1 MRIGYFT
8 NQYPAPSHTFIRR
21 EILALE
27 ERGHD
32 VVRYAVRPVPFPLV
46 DNHDLQEAK
55 RTRHVL
61 RQPFKVMAASIAT
74 TLAAKPGGFLR
85 ASLAAAQFAH
95 RAGHSYLRHLIYLAE
110 ATVLA
115 SWCRRD
121 DIEHLHV
128 HFGTNSATVACLA
141 RLMSDIKVSIT
152 VHGPEEFDRPERLG
166 LKEKIALADF
176 TVAVSSFGRSQL
188 LRWARLQDWPKI
200 HVIACGIDNHGLEP
214 RDSEFPFEPRLVCIG
229 RLSEQKGHLLLLQAV
244 HRLVSK
250 GLDIKLTLLG
260 DGPLREVIERRVQE
274 LHLDHVVELTGTVS
288 QERIEEELQRSRALV
303 CPSFAEGL
311 PVVLMESMALER
323 PVIAT
328 YIAGIPELV
337 RPDTGWLVPAGDV
350 DALANS
356 IEEVL
361 RSDPLTLSRMGA
373 AAKQRA
379 LARHDIRRSAAKLED
394 LIVMVGKD
402 TAEDGILGG
411 KLFGAALVPDQP
423 MSDEILEKM
432 RRAAVAPAF
441 KQNAKAPDEM
451 TANP

>member
-32 VVRYAVRPVPFPLV
+32 VVRYAIRPAPFPLV
-46 DNHDLQEAK
+46 DKHDLQEAK

-74 TLAAKPGGFLR
+74 MVAKPRGFLR
-85 ASLAAAQFAH
+85 ASLAAVQFAH
-95 RAGHSYLRHLIYLAE
+95 RAGGSYLRHLIYLTE

-115 SWCRRD
+115 SWCRQD
-121 DIEHLHV
+121 GIEHLHA
-128 HFGTNSATVACLA
+128 HFGTNAATVACLSK
-141 RLMSDIKVSIT
+141 MMCDINVSIT
-152 VHGPEEFDRPERLG
+152 IHGPEEFDRPERLG
-166 LKEKIALADF
+166 LKEKIAMADF

-200 HVIACGIDNHGLEP
+200 HVVTCGIDTHGTET

-250 GLDIKLTLLG
+250 GIDIKLTLIG
-260 DGPLREVIERRVQE
+260 DGPLREVIERRIQE
-274 LHLDHVVELTGTVS
+274 LHLAHVVEITGTVS
-288 QERIEEELQRSRALV
+288 QERICEELRRSRALV

-311 PVVLMESMALER
+311 PVVLMESMGLER

-350 DALANS
+350 DALADS
-356 IEEVL
+356 MEEVL
-361 RSDPLTLSRMGA
+361 CLDPLKLARMGA
-373 AAKQRA
+373 AAKLRA
-379 LARHDIRRSAAKLED
+379 LARHDIRKSAAKLEE
-394 LIVMVGKD
+394 LIVMLGED
-402 TAEDGILGG
+402 TAVHGFLGN
-411 KLFGAALVPDQP
+411 KLIGAALVPDQP
-423 MSDEILEKM
+423 VGDEVLEKM
-432 RRAAVAPAF
+432 RWSAVAPAF
-441 KQNAKAPDEM
+441 KQNATAPDEM
-451 TANP
+451 PAKP

>member
-32 VVRYAVRPVPFPLV
+32 VVRYAVRPVRFPLV
-46 DNHDLQEAK
+46 DKHDLQEAK
-55 RTRHVL
+55 LTRHVL

-74 TLAAKPGGFLR
+74 TMAAKPRGFLR
-85 ASLAAAQFAH
+85 ASLTAVQFAH
-95 RAGHSYLRHLIYLAE
+95 KAGGSYLRHLIYLAE

-115 SWCRRD
+115 SWCRQD
-121 DIEHLHV
+121 GIQHLHA
-128 HFGTNSATVACLA
+128 HFGTNAATVACLA
-141 RLMSDIKVSIT
+141 KMMSDIKVSIT

-166 LKEKIALADF
+166 LKEKVAMSDF

-188 LRWARLQDWPKI
+188 LRWTRLQDWRKI
-200 HVIACGIDNHGLEP
+200 HVVACGIDNHGIET
-214 RDSEFPFEPRLVCIG
+214 RDSEYPFEPRLVCIG

-250 GLDIKLTLLG
+250 GLDIRLTLVG
-260 DGPLREVIERRVQE
+260 DGPLREVIERCIQE
-274 LHLDHVVELTGTVS
+274 LHLTHVVEITGTAS
-288 QERIEEELQRSRALV
+288 QERIHEELRRSRALV

-311 PVVLMESMALER
+311 PVVLMESMGLGR

-350 DALANS
+350 DALADCM
-356 IEEVL
+356 EEVL
-361 RSDPLTLSRMGA
+361 RLDPLELARMGA

-379 LARHDIRRSAAKLED
+379 LARHDVRKSASKLED
-394 LIVMVGKD
+394 LIVMVGED
-402 TAEDGILGG
+402 TAVDG
-411 KLFGAALVPDQP
+411 FLV
-423 MSDEILEKM
+423 
-432 RRAAVAPAF
+432 
-441 KQNAKAPDEM
+441 
-451 TANP
+451 